1 LPKVLM
7 TMRNGGTS
15 TASFQHRLIANTEDR
30 KAWSVN
36 HLKPYWFTLTLKPLR
51 KIYQLFKS
59 KK

>member
-1 LPKVLM
+1 M

-15 TASFQHRLIANTEDR
+15 TASFKHRLIANTEDR

-36 HLKPYWFTLTLKPLR
+36 HLNPYWFTLALKPLR
-51 KIYQLFKS
+51 KIFQLFKT